1 MKRRQPHHRE
11 NDEEAIIRRR
21 EAIVDRALLYA
32 HLLSILDERSKEDD
46 QGETAP
52 AEADQRVSQET
63 GEEQRCAA
71 DHDTEARQSLA
82 SQVNATRVAAFN
94 GHSW

>member
-11 NDEEAIIRRR
+11 NDEEAIIGRR

-46 QGETAP
+46 GDESMVT
-52 AEADQRVSQET
+52 EADQRVNQET
-63 GEEQRCAA
+63 GEEQQCCA
-71 DHDTEARQSLA
+71 DHATEASQWLA
-82 SQVNATRVAAFN
+82 SELSAT
-94 GHSW
+94 HW